1 MSFANF
7 KSSKNGYLGRVTK
20 IRDCK
25 FAHSISRRR
34 WAGFEAIKMITVG
47 RVGFDELNDT
57 VRRRIGPD
65 GSPACQ
71 VAGRFQR
78 AILPILSMER
88 KAELP
93 GGIFSNPSTWLAR
106 RFSLWKPDAVTKPSW

>member
-1 MSFANF
+1 MWFEELKMSFANF

-71 VAGRFQR
+71 VAGQ
-78 AILPILSMER
+78 AGLPSGPMRQI
-88 KAELP
+88 
-93 GGIFSNPSTWLAR
+93 GGAH
-106 RFSLWKPDAVTKPSW
+106 V